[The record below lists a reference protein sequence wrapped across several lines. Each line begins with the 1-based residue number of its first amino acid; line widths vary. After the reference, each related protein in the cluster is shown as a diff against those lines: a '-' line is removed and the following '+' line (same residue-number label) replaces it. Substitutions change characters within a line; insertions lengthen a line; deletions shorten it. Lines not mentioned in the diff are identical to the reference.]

1 MKDYKDVL
9 ILQNQFLYWMF
20 SQTKVK
26 KENFWQMNVCVPT
39 WSETHSNAEVHFT
52 FTRRESF
59 DIFSKEYQ
67 SLGKY
72 AHTLSVEI
80 NYNISTGYRL
90 FISNGVDKH
99 ETIWYK
105 DMTDLICKEKDT
117 LVLLM
122 NNWITA
128 GGLYV

>member
-67 SLGKY
+67 ALGKY
-72 AHTLSVEI
+72 AHTLSIEI
-80 NYNISTGYRL
+80 NYNISTGYKL
-90 FISNGVDKH
+90 FISNGVDTH